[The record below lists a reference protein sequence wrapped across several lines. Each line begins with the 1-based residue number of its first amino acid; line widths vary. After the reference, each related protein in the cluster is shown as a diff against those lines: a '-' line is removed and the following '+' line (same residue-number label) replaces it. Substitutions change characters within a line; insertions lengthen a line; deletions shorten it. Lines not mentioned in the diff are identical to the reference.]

1 MYHNFGCHVERFS
14 NWLQTAWQNKLLVKH
29 FNDTTLIWLLKAHFK
44 FFFFYDSTII
54 ESDLN
59 LMKAFFLTEV
69 SKVYK
74 QNSNIKIWTPDY
86 TFP

>member
-1 MYHNFGCHVERFS
+1 MIQHLFDFWKLIS
-14 NWLQTAWQNKLLVKH
+14 N
-29 FNDTTLIWLLKAHFK
+29 
-44 FFFFYDSTII
+44 FFFYDSTII